1 MQVPGVSLYLARVS
15 TLERSPE
22 VALAL
27 PQPSESTWLSRLT
40 PASREQR
47 WLLPLT
53 VGLLVALPVFLQ
65 APWVRLHPASATAF
79 TAVLL
84 SAGVLLGWRGQ
95 SQWRELGGVLV
106 GFSGSWLAGC
116 LFWGWFRL
124 HPAWH
129 LPVEAFAVPI
139 AWAGLS
145 TRWRSAGAFYLAS
158 LLGTACTDGAMLLTG
173 VMPLWPQ
180 VLQAP
185 AHQAPELLRQAA
197 ALVLQPLALLEIAAI
212 ATGLIQLGRRW
223 WLLGTSGQVAAAAL
237 ITTLAV
243 DGLFLSA
250 ALLSPH
256 LSGLI

>member
-15 TLERSPE
+15 TLERAPE
-22 VALAL
+22 VVLAL
-27 PQPSESTWLSRLT
+27 PQSSGRTW
-40 PASREQR
+40 PEQR
-47 WLLPLT
+47 APAARELGWLLPVA

-65 APWVRLHPASATAF
+65 APWVRLHPTSATAF

-95 SQWRELGGVLV
+95 GQWGDLGGVLV

-185 AHQAPELLRQAA
+185 AEQAPELLRQAA
-197 ALVLQPLALLEIAAI
+197 ALVLQPLALIQIAAI
-212 ATGLIQLGRRW
+212 ATGLILLGRRW
-223 WLLGTSGQVAAAAL
+223 WPRGASGRVAAAAL

-243 DGLFLSA
+243 DGLFLGA

>member
-15 TLERSPE
+15 TLERAPE
-22 VALAL
+22 VVLAL
-27 PQPSESTWLSRLT
+27 PQSSGGTW
-40 PASREQR
+40 PAQHAPAARQLG
-47 WLLPLT
+47 WLLP
-53 VGLLVALPVFLQ
+53 VAAGLLVALPVFLQ
-65 APWVRLHPASATAF
+65 APWVRLHPTSATAF

-84 SAGVLLGWRGQ
+84 SAGVLLSWRGQ
-95 SQWRELGGVLV
+95 GQWHELGGVLV

-145 TRWRSAGAFYLAS
+145 TRWRTAGAFYLAS
-158 LLGTACTDGAMLLTG
+158 LLGTACTDAAMLLTG

-185 AHQAPELLRQAA
+185 AEQAPQLLRQAG
-197 ALVLQPLALLEIAAI
+197 ALLLQPLALIEIAAI
-212 ATGLIQLGRRW
+212 ATGLILLGRRW
-223 WLLGTSGQVAAAAL
+223 WPHGASGRVAAAAL

-243 DGLFLSA
+243 DGLFLGA

>member
-22 VALAL
+22 VVLAL
-27 PQPSESTWLSRLT
+27 PRSSRGTW
-40 PASREQR
+40 PAKHSPATRELR
-47 WLLPLT
+47 WLLPVA
-53 VGLLVALPVFLQ
+53 VGMLVALPVFLQ
-65 APWVRLHPASATAF
+65 APWVRLHPTSATAF
-79 TAVLL
+79 TTVLL
-84 SAGVLLGWRGQ
+84 SAGLLLGWRGQ
-95 SQWRELGGVLV
+95 GQWRELGGVLV

-185 AHQAPELLRQAA
+185 AEQAPELLRKAA
-197 ALVLQPLALLEIAAI
+197 ELVLQPLALIEIATI
-212 ATGLIQLGRRW
+212 AAGLILLGRRW
-223 WLLGTSGQVAAAAL
+223 WPQGASGRVAAAAL

-243 DGLFLSA
+243 DGIFLGA